1 VVLSSY
7 IVKRLAGG
15 WTIEP
20 VVDIGEM
27 VGALGDDA
35 PSGPD
40 LAYDDVFLALE
51 RSLEPHLPDGRT
63 PAFNEVDWSKHV
75 DWNAVYGLAEPLSK
89 RTRDIRIAVPLARA
103 LLARE
108 GLPGFATGMTV
119 LRDIVENLWES
130 AHPELEP
137 LDEGLPPTRTNVLNT
152 LGDEQSVVAQLR
164 TTLLVRDRQAGS
176 FSYRD
181 YLIVTGKVEPIAE
194 AEEDDEEG
202 GGRPSLSQIEGAFQG
217 MDADAAR
224 NLCDSIDQARTDVM
238 AVDGF
243 VTDALGASF
252 SPDLSALSGLLK
264 EMGDAVRS
272 LCGLDAVSEVP
283 EAAGETGAPVD
294 GQPRAGIPG
303 TIASRQ
309 DALKALEQIAEYF
322 EKQEPSSPVPLL
334 IRRAKRM
341 ISMNFLELLEDL
353 NPDAVS
359 PVRHIVGVKSDED

>member
-1 VVLSSY
+1 
-7 IVKRLAGG
+7 
-15 WTIEP
+15 
-20 VVDIGEM
+20 M

-51 RSLEPHLPDGRT
+51 RALEPHLPDGRT

-75 DWNAVYGLAEPLSK
+75 DWNAVYGLAEPLAK
-89 RTRDIRIAVPLARA
+89 RTRDIRIVVPLARA

-108 GLPGFATGMTV
+108 GLPGFATGVMV

-181 YLIVTGKVEPIAE
+181 YLIASGKVEPVAE

-202 GGRPSLSQIEGAFQG
+202 GDRPSLSQIEGALQSMEAG
-217 MDADAAR
+217 AAQ
-224 NLCDSIDQARTDVM
+224 NLCESIEQACTDMV
-238 AVDGF
+238 AVDRF

-252 SPDLSALSGLLK
+252 SPDLGALIGLLK
-264 EMGDAVRS
+264 EMGATVRS
-272 LCGLDAVSEVP
+272 LCGLDAVSETA
-283 EAAGETGAPVD
+283 EAAGEEGVAAD
-294 GQPRAGIPG
+294 GQPRVGVPG

-309 DALKALEQIAEYF
+309 DALKALEQIADYF
-322 EKQEPSSPVPLL
+322 EKAEPSSPVPLL

-359 PVRHIVGVKSDED
+359 PVRHIVGVKADDD